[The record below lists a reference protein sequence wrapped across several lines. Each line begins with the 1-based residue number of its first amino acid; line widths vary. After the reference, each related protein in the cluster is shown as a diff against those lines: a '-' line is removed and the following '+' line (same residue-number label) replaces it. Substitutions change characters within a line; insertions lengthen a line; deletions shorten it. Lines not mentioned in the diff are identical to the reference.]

1 MVQRIVLIKLQ
12 APFDKEEGRRE
23 VAVISHNLLPQVP
36 GVTSVEVGTPAEE
49 SCEESWDLVLKVSF
63 ANIDAVEPY
72 RVHPVHLEYR
82 DAIADK
88 MEVLKAWN
96 FQFD

>member
-1 MVQRIVLIKLQ
+1 MVQRIVLIKLR
-12 APFDKEEGRRE
+12 APFDSEGGRAE
-23 VAVISHNLLPQVP
+23 VAEISRKLLPQVP
-36 GVTSVEVGTPAEE
+36 GVTGVEIGTA
-49 SCEESWDLVLKVSF
+49 SAATGESWDLLLKVSF
-63 ANIDAVEPY
+63 ENIEAVEPY

-96 FQFD
+96 FRFD